1 MQSEDA
7 RYLKRRVKAGN
18 IDVHPTEKAIVVS
31 YEVEATILGEM
42 GDPMLGEKKQCQKV
56 IRLHSLNESTDIETL
71 AHEVVKR
78 CKLIPVSKLPEV
90 EQLLYY
96 LQKRKESDKGGSS
109 KRTSQNLQ
117 DPTPDF
123 LSNAIVSDMEI
134 PSINNIDDYV
144 ELLYEDVP
152 SKIKAS
158 IMIFCLIKNSDN
170 LEALLEHGTV
180 MGALSRVLREDWR
193 KSVELSTNIIYIFF
207 RFSTYIQF
215 HQVIAHYKIGALCM
229 SICEHELKRLDSW
242 KEDLRKKK
250 ATLEADKNNQEQGLK
265 DLEKYN
271 KKFQSLA
278 KKQDQLLKVA
288 FYLLLNLAE
297 DTRVE
302 LKMKN
307 KGIVK
312 ILCTALESRSNTGL
326 NIVVVSFLKKLSVF
340 RENKNEMTKLDIV
353 SKLSPA
359 LRSNDE
365 VLSTL
370 TLRLLLNLS
379 FDQLLRNKMVSLG
392 LLPTIIEHLDKESAE
407 AVTLCLLYHLSID
420 DKTRSMF
427 AYTDCIGK
435 IVNMILEAPSG
446 PIKPE
451 LAALAINIASRKNN
465 TQAICEM
472 GKGSALKHLVK
483 RVFKCKDGLL
493 LKMIR
498 NMSQHDGPTK
508 SLFVNFISSFA
519 NALKKEKDEDF
530 VIECLGTLANLN
542 FHNINFQL
550 ILDKY
555 QLLPYILNVLKS
567 GNSEDDLVLE
577 TIVLIGTVALDE
589 NCAATLA
596 QSGIVQVLVDL
607 LNAKQEDDEVVLQIA
622 YVFYQMIWHEDTR
635 NIIISNTQAPAYLID
650 LMHDRNEQIRNVC
663 DNTLDIIRE
672 YDSEWEKRIQLEK
685 FRWHNSQWIEIVDTH
700 QQNEDGGGGGD
711 DMYDDVL
718 PHYYHNDDLL
728 LYEPSFDEEMLDEQE
743 GGEFAEGGGE
753 ASPAHHDQQQYYDHH
768 YPPRPTTPDYY
779 NY

>member
-700 QQNEDGGGGGD
+700 QQNEDGGGGD